1 MAIVIIR
8 LLFSGYD
15 PMSAFN
21 FSSPGRTGEPLTSR

>member
-15 PMSAFN
+15 PHSAFA
-21 FSSPGRTGEPLTSR
+21 FASPGMTGPAVSSR